1 MDYLWTSNRHNRYQI
16 TFQIYNDYRSYHKNQ
31 HVNIITSKVVQI
43 ESILV
48 MDQKFKFKIFTNLA

>member
-16 TFQIYNDYRSYHKNQ
+16 TFQNYNDYRSYHKNQ
-31 HVNIITSKVVQI
+31 HVNIIPSKVVQI